1 MRLTVARV
9 LIMVVVAELY
19 GSTAGI
25 GYLIF
30 QAGAGYDTS
39 MIFVG
44 VVILAAAGIILNSL
58 LRLLERSVA
67 PWQAAHK

>member
-1 MRLTVARV
+1 MRLAISRV

-19 GSTAGI
+19 ASTAGI

-44 VVILAAAGIILNSL
+44 VVILATAGVTLNSL
-58 LRLLERSVA
+58 LRLAERRMA
-67 PWQAAHK
+67 PWLDTHH